1 MVSNAQLHNEK
12 TTLMFQVENLREELS
27 DMEELLWEARRRW
40 EDASK
45 VTWAHMGGGEGG
57 GGE

>member
-1 MVSNAQLHNEK
+1 DSLAEAEEKYRRAMVSNAQLHNDK

-40 EDASK
+40 EDSSK
-45 VTWAHMGGGEGG
+45 VT
-57 GGE
+57 